1 VVKSVCKYTELL
13 ISVYSFIYGQI
24 IVNQGTEKSKTA
36 SPEDSRENGQK
47 PEHIPFWRIMLSVI
61 QASIGVQSEE
71 NRKRDFTQG
80 RLLPFIIAA
89 LIFTVSF
96 VLLVMLVVRL
106 ALS

>member
-1 VVKSVCKYTELL
+1 
-13 ISVYSFIYGQI
+13 
-24 IVNQGTEKSKTA
+24 
-36 SPEDSRENGQK
+36 
-47 PEHIPFWRIMLSVI
+47 MLSVI